1 MDKFDDIIKRQSLD
15 SGVKSKIHRQYK
27 AIPGFHA
34 SLDSASL
41 KEIQAAPEDAVI
53 KIAGQE
59 DNPPSWGLKRV
70 SQRNLALNQPY
81 IYKMLQEMASPPTSL
96 ILLGANFVPGSPNT
110 DQNGHGT
117 HVSGTIG
124 GTTYGMA
131 KQVKIVGVKILNA
144 AGSGSV
150 SGVLAGID

>member
-41 KEIQAAPEDAVI
+41 KEIQAAPEVAYVKQDAVI

-59 DNPPSWGLKRV
+59 DNPPSWGLKR
-70 SQRNLALNQPY
+70 
-81 IYKMLQEMASPPTSL
+81 
-96 ILLGANFVPGSPNT
+96 LGANFVPGSPNT